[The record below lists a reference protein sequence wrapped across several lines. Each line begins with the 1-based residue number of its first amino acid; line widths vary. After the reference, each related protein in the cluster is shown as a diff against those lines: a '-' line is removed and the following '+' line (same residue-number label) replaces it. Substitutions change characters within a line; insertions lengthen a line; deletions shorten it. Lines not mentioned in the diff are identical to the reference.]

1 MCGAQNVQGDLG
13 KIVCVFGGVHGSG
26 RCVAP
31 IFVMHGSDGR
41 AARLVVVHGLVGTL
55 STVWGRDTRIGCTW
69 AKLYGYD

>member
-41 AARLVVVHGLVGTL
+41 AARLVVVHGLVATRVHMDT
-55 STVWGRDTRIGCTW
+55 STVRSRRTNWLHTG
-69 AKLYGYD
+69 